1 MSPGAR
7 TIPAA
12 MVLPTAAEM
21 PNHMPSTRSKRPR
34 PGAVVLDTDAPV
46 PNSVLD
52 VVATP
57 DVLDNGL
64 RKSAKR
70 GDDKGHSGKC
80 KPKRKRK
87 RGIESRI
94 LEPEK
99 TLAVKSEVARHPPAQ
114 RTEGAAEVSVV
125 IPCLDEAKSIGIC
138 VEKALTAFRGA
149 GLRGEVVVA
158 DNGSTDGSIEIAEKL
173 GARVVHVQQRGYGLA
188 LRAGI
193 AAAHGAFIVMGDAD
207 DSYDFSEVPRF
218 VEMWRK
224 GNDVVM
230 GNRFR
235 GEIKPGAMPW
245 HHKYIGNPGLSSLLN
260 LFFGAGIGD
269 SHCGMRGFTRAVYE
283 RMDLRST
290 GMEFASE
297 FVIKA
302 AQLGAKIAEIPI
314 TLWPDKRGR
323 PPHLRSFR
331 DGWRHLRF
339 MLLYAPNWLFVL
351 PGALFMML
359 GLFLVFWLLPGPRAF
374 TGHVVLDVH
383 TMIFGVI
390 FTLLG
395 AQILSIGAF
404 AKVFSY
410 AERFDHRGTVSL
422 KRVLKRVKLESGLL
436 LGGMMF
442 LAGFAGCAWVT
453 WKWVASGFGPLQEVR
468 QVLFWAM
475 WLFLGLQIIFA
486 SFFLS
491 MLGISRGTYIGDYDL
506 K

>member
-1 MSPGAR
+1 MQAATLGRREVFRIADMGTGTTERMDSRKNLTLKLDASATLRASAR
-7 TIPAA
+7 ERAPAA
-12 MVLPTAAEM
+12 
-21 PNHMPSTRSKRPR
+21 
-34 PGAVVLDTDAPV
+34 D
-46 PNSVLD
+46 
-52 VVATP
+52 
-57 DVLDNGL
+57 
-64 RKSAKR
+64 
-70 GDDKGHSGKC
+70 
-80 KPKRKRK
+80 
-87 RGIESRI
+87 
-94 LEPEK
+94 
-99 TLAVKSEVARHPPAQ
+99 
-114 RTEGAAEVSVV
+114 VSVV
-125 IPCLDEAKSIGIC
+125 IPCLNEANSIGIC
-138 VEKALTAFRGA
+138 VEKAMQAFRGA

-173 GARVVHVQQRGYGLA
+173 GARVIPVTQRGYGSA

-193 AAAHGAFIVMGDAD
+193 EAACGAFIIMGDAD
-207 DSYDFSEVPRF
+207 DSYDFSDVPRF

-224 GNDVVM
+224 GHDVVM

-235 GEIKPGAMPW
+235 GEIKRGAMPW
-245 HHKYIGNPGLSSLLN
+245 LHKYVGNPALSSLLN
-260 LFFGAGIGD
+260 LFFRAGIGD
-269 SHCGMRGFTRAVYE
+269 AHCGMRGFTREVYN
-283 RMDLRST
+283 RMDLRTT

-302 AQLGAKIAEIPI
+302 AQLGAKITEIPI

-339 MLLYAPNWLFVL
+339 MLLYAPNWLFLL
-351 PGALFMML
+351 PGTFFVAV
-359 GLFLVFWLLPGPRAF
+359 GLFLVFWLLPGPR
-374 TGHVVLDVH
+374 VVSSRVTLDIH

-410 AERFDHRGTVSL
+410 AERFDRSGTVSL
-422 KRVLKRVKLESGLL
+422 KRVLRRVKLEAGLL
-436 LGGMMF
+436 SGGAIF
-442 LAGFAGCAWVT
+442 LAGFIGCAFVA
-453 WKWVASGFGPLQEVR
+453 WKWIASGFGPLQQVR
-468 QVLFWAM
+468 QVLFWSM
-475 WLFLGLQIIFA
+475 WLFLGLQVIFA

>member
-1 MSPGAR
+1 
-7 TIPAA
+7 
-12 MVLPTAAEM
+12 VEVE
-21 PNHMPSTRSKRPR
+21 K
-34 PGAVVLDTDAPV
+34 
-46 PNSVLD
+46 
-52 VVATP
+52 
-57 DVLDNGL
+57 
-64 RKSAKR
+64 AK
-70 GDDKGHSGKC
+70 
-80 KPKRKRK
+80 
-87 RGIESRI
+87 
-94 LEPEK
+94 
-99 TLAVKSEVARHPPAQ
+99 AVKPEISTNVRAEALARPAD
-114 RTEGAAEVSVV
+114 VSVV
-125 IPCLDEAKSIGIC
+125 IPCLNEAKSVGVC
-138 VEKALTAFRGA
+138 VSKAMEAFRTA

-158 DNGSTDGSIEIAEKL
+158 DNGSTDGSQEIAEKM
-173 GARVVHVQQRGYGLA
+173 GARVIPVEQRGYGSA

-193 AAAHGAFIVMGDAD
+193 AAAKGEFIIMGDAD
-207 DSYDFSEVPRF
+207 DSYDFGEVPRF
-218 VEMWRK
+218 VEKWRQ
-224 GNDVVM
+224 GFDVVM

-245 HHKYIGNPGLSSLLN
+245 HHKYIGNPWLSRLLN
-260 LFFGAGIGD
+260 LFFHAGIGD
-269 SHCGMRGFTRAVYE
+269 SHCGMRGFTRAVYD

-302 AQLGAKIAEIPI
+302 AQLHAKMAEIPI

-339 MLLYAPNWLFVL
+339 MLLYAPNWLFLL
-351 PGALFMML
+351 PGASLMAL
-359 GLFLVFWLLPGPRAF
+359 GLFLVSWLLPGPRSL
-374 TGHVVLDVH
+374 TPRVTLDLH

-410 AERFDHRGTVSL
+410 AERFDHNTVSL
-422 KRVLKRVKLESGLL
+422 KRVLTHVRLETGLL
-436 LGGMMF
+436 LGGGLF
-442 LAGFAGCAWVT
+442 LTGFAGCALIAWH
-453 WKWVASGFGPLQEVR
+453 WISSGFAPLQQLR
-468 QVLFWAM
+468 DVLFWSM
-475 WLFLGLQIIFA
+475 WLFLGVQIIFA